1 MSRGSWRCNFRTFR
15 PTCQRLFKS
24 RRHRLGIEVAINRD
38 DHVARMKNLRSHI
51 FHFVIGQRL
60 ETCASW
66 LARFEVI
73 LSINEISPFARTDG
87 SGIIITLLESFHRI
101 AFGNLEFRFIK
112 SRILQEVDENRQARI
127 EIRLEAVN
135 RCRTIPVAAANTEI
149 GCHEFKILI
158 HLICAHRVASATAH
172 HCSSH

>member
-1 MSRGSWRCNFRTFR
+1 
-15 PTCQRLFKS
+15 
-24 RRHRLGIEVAINRD
+24 
-38 DHVARMKNLRSHI
+38 MKNLRSHI

-87 SGIIITLLESFHRI
+87 SSIIITLLESFHRI
-101 AFGNLEFRFIK
+101 AFGNLEFRFIEAWAFQK
-112 SRILQEVDENRQARI
+112 IDQNRKACIKVGLQ
-127 EIRLEAVN
+127 AVN